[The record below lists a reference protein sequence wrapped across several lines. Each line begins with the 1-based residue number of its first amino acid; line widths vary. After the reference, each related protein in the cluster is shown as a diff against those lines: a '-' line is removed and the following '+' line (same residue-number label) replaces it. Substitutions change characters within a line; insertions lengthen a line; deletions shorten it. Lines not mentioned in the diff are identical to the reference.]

1 MSISDT
7 AALCQEQ
14 ANSTARSELEVLR
27 RRNAELEAELEAERE
42 EKKIIAS
49 SFMEEIDKLK
59 KKNADLFTE
68 NFDLKREIANFR
80 KEQELKNTELEDR
93 LVKVEQSSSADSQ
106 PRDRVN
112 NTSSSAEN
120 GPAFLIEEHKKDIT
134 PIECPFGASE
144 EIGKPVSQGYT
155 SDNSEEIGK
164 PVSQGYASEEIG
176 KPVSQ
181 GYTSDNSEEIGKTVN
196 LVNDQDNSVEGPEG
210 PEGPGPEGSD
220 IVTEFVQGWLE
231 ELLSSDDPLQTI
243 KFSSPKTSVP
253 GSISIKRL
261 ANSFCQANDA
271 RNRSIAAKREE
282 ITAWRLFSERFED
295 KVVELRS
302 NDKKLTDQT
311 ARKRIYNEMK
321 PYLTDQVKSKTITSR
336 VSETNEEMLDDDESD
351 IDFGL
356 DDEILDDKSE
366 CRRSISIALLGDR
379 GNPSTALIGRVNIY
393 FNYTIWDLVATLR
406 QYFISNTAWKIAG
419 KV

>member
-1 MSISDT
+1 YS
-7 AALCQEQ
+7 
-14 ANSTARSELEVLR
+14 V
-27 RRNAELEAELEAERE
+27 ERE
-42 EKKIIAS
+42 KWRITAS
-49 SFMEEIDKLK
+49 SFAEKIDVLK
-59 KKNADLFTE
+59 KKNADLSTE

-80 KEQELKNTELEDR
+80 KEQELKNTELENR
-93 LVKVEQSSSADSQ
+93 LVKVEQSSSADEQ
-106 PRDRVN
+106 PRDRAN
-112 NTSSSAEN
+112 NASSSAEN

-144 EIGKPVSQGYT
+144 EIRKPVSQGYT

-181 GYTSDNSEEIGKTVN
+181 GYASDNSEEIGKTVN

-220 IVTEFVQGWLE
+220 IVTEFVQGLLE
-231 ELLSSDDPLQTI
+231 ELLSSDGPLQTI

-282 ITAWRLFSERFED
+282 ISAWRLFSERFED

-321 PYLTDQVKSKTITSR
+321 PYLTGISDEYLRVRASRARKINKLFGFEYDPVTLEKIDGIPGYMVNRVTCSADRISKLTNPQIEYIIDQVKSKTITSR

-356 DDEILDDKSE
+356 DDEILDDKS
-366 CRRSISIALLGDR
+366 GD
-379 GNPSTALIGRVNIY
+379 NVFDEI
-393 FNYTIWDLVATLR
+393 
-406 QYFISNTAWKIAG
+406 
-419 KV
+419 